1 MAPAV
6 SKLRAEA
13 RLGALP
19 RRALAGYLR
28 LLQLYPVLTKAAT
41 RSARSGR
48 DRAGG
53 DPARGRRGDPAA
65 QSLLQGV
72 LCERRSPRLTATSG
86 APHVRLRAFGSE
98 Q

>member
-13 RLGALP
+13 GLGALP

-41 RSARSGR
+41 RCGADGTGR
-48 DRAGG
+48 GA
-53 DPARGRRGDPAA
+53 ARRGDGGWT
-65 QSLLQGV
+65 QLH
-72 LCERRSPRLTATSG
+72 R
-86 APHVRLRAFGSE
+86 RLRRGFV
-98 Q
+98 